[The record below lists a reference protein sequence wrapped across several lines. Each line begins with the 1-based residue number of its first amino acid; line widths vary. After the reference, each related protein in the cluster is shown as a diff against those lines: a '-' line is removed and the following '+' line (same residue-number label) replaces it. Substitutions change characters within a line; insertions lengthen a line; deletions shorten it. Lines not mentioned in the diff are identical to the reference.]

1 MSDQGLR
8 VGAQR
13 SQQHLLHMVLSKAQ
27 QESGSDVNRN
37 LIRTASPHLDADI
50 AGLQGPDVLLSTPT
64 SGRGGLDTEYA
75 GGIEDR
81 YASEC
86 LQPKPIIIVQRSDQP
101 ARTGVG

>member
-1 MSDQGLR
+1 MSDQGIR

-37 LIRTASPHLDADI
+37 LIRTASSHIDADI
-50 AGLQGPDVLLSTPT
+50 AGLQGPDVLLSSTPI
-64 SGRGGLDTEYA
+64 SGRGSLDTEYV

-81 YASEC
+81 
-86 LQPKPIIIVQRSDQP
+86 
-101 ARTGVG
+101 